1 MIGIEPGETSTRSAT
16 LNPCDFEI
24 AEVTS
29 RFTKPSRSAA
39 SSSDSSFFLSSIM
52 ATSFSA
58 PCSETAIAAQRR
70 TDRLNRRLDIVGRV
84 VAPVHDQEV
93 LDAPHDE
100 QLTLGEETRISRP
113 QPWSC
118 GCAFGGLTIVALK
131 VRSVASG
138 FCQ

>member
-1 MIGIEPGETSTRSAT
+1 MVIGIEPGETSTRSAT

-58 PCSETAIAAQRR
+58 PCSETAIAAQRPG
-70 TDRLNRRLDIVGRV
+70 LIV
-84 VAPVHDQEV
+84 
-93 LDAPHDE
+93 
-100 QLTLGEETRISRP
+100 
-113 QPWSC
+113 
-118 GCAFGGLTIVALK
+118 
-131 VRSVASG
+131 
-138 FCQ
+138 